1 MQAPKKFAE
10 QQEGEVG
17 IEYHEETKLDQDN
30 KIETENVSYFGWTIV
45 SKPST
50 ITTAGIQEAWW
61 TWPWQELSFFRL
73 TFIPAPT
80 RNNPQSLTTAL
91 K

>member
-30 KIETENVSYFGWTIV
+30 KIETENISYFG
-45 SKPST
+45 
-50 ITTAGIQEAWW
+50 
-61 TWPWQELSFFRL
+61 
-73 TFIPAPT
+73 
-80 RNNPQSLTTAL
+80 
-91 K
+91 